1 MFKKS
6 VGFFS
11 QFIPTLAAGMTLCSV
26 LFPLSAQAAFFD
38 WFETLSP
45 KAKRAKDLLETF
57 DPIVEQ
63 SLKDFQVPGL
73 AIGIVADGQI
83 VYAKGYGFRDVEKKL
98 PVSADTLFGIGSC
111 TKAFTAFAIGN
122 LIDEGL
128 LSWDQ
133 NVSDLLPEFR
143 LCDQYATQNLKIRD
157 LLTHRSGMP
166 RHDWMWYNSQ
176 MSPQELLR
184 RIRYL
189 EPSADIRER
198 YQYGSLM
205 YFVAGCAMERI
216 SGKKWNELISE
227 HILSPLKMHRTNFS
241 IPEME
246 KSDDY
251 AHPYFEK
258 NDRLKKMTLRDI
270 SLIGPGGSMNSSA
283 SEMTRWL
290 QLQVEGG
297 VFADRALISPVTLQ
311 EMHAPQVIIPGAP
324 ESKESQ
330 LYAYGIGWTV
340 LSYRGHYYLSHD
352 GARDG
357 YTSLVGI
364 LPSQKIGIVILT
376 NKNMTSLPRYLSF
389 QLLDRL
395 LEMPLINWLGEGVE
409 GINKGKESMRTKKTN
424 EDHNRKKGTAPSHS
438 LEEYAGEYE
447 HPGYGKLLLEV
458 VDGKLQATYNGIRS
472 IWDHWHYDIFTISEE
487 LDDLIVSLEGSK
499 IAFKNNV
506 NGDIESVSIPYE
518 PQSPDIVFK
527 KKPADKLSTLSYLRQ
542 FVGPYEIYGYTVEI
556 IVRDQ
561 ALFAVIPG
569 QPLYELVPNGEN
581 EFSVKAMTSSTVRF
595 VMDKDN
601 CVEEV
606 LLIQPYGAFSA
617 TPKRH

>member
-1 MFKKS
+1 MFKKYGAFLARFASALTVGSTLFS
-6 VGFFS
+6 VS
-11 QFIPTLAAGMTLCSV
+11 LPC
-26 LFPLSAQAAFFD
+26 PAQASMFD

-57 DPIVEQ
+57 DPIVEK
-63 SLKDFQVPGL
+63 SLKEFQVPGL
-73 AIGIVADGQI
+73 AIGIVVDGQI
-83 VYAKGYGFRDVEKKL
+83 VCAKGYGFRDVEKNL
-98 PVSADTLFGIGSC
+98 PVGSDTLFGIASC

-122 LIDEGL
+122 LIDQGL

-143 LCDQYATQNLKIRD
+143 LWDQYATQNLKIRD

-205 YFVAGCAMERI
+205 YFVAGCAMERV
-216 SGKKWNELISE
+216 SNKKWSELVSE
-227 HILSPLKMHRTNFS
+227 NILKPLKMDRTNFS
-241 IPEME
+241 VLDME

-258 NDRLKKMTLRDI
+258 NDRLKKMTPRDI
-270 SLIGPGGSMNSSA
+270 SLIGPGGAMNSSV
-283 SEMTRWL
+283 SEMNRWL
-290 QLQVEGG
+290 QLQMGGG
-297 VFADRALISPVTLQ
+297 VFEDQVLISPVTLQ

-324 ESKESQ
+324 ESKESH
-330 LYAYGIGWTV
+330 LYAYGIGWTA
-340 LSYRGHYYLSHD
+340 LSYRGQYYLSHD

-357 YTSLVGI
+357 YTSLVGF
-364 LPSQKIGIVILT
+364 LPNQKIGIVILT
-376 NKNMTSLPRYLSF
+376 NKNMTSLARYLSF
-389 QLLDRL
+389 EIIDRL
-395 LEMPLINWLGEGVE
+395 LELPPIDWLGEGAE
-409 GINKGKESMRTKKTN
+409 GIKKSREAFKTKKIN
-424 EDHNRKKGTAPSHS
+424 EDHNRKKGTSPSHP

-447 HPGYGKLLLEV
+447 HPGYGKLEIQV
-458 VDGKLQATYNGIRS
+458 IGGKLHATYNGITS
-472 IWDHWHYDIFTISEE
+472 VWDHWHYDVFTIAEE

-499 IAFKNNV
+499 VSFANNL

-527 KKPADKLSTLSYLRQ
+527 KKPSDKLSTLAYLRQ
-542 FVGPYEIYGYTVEI
+542 FTGPYEIYGYTVEI

-561 ALFAVIPG
+561 ALYAVIPG
-569 QPLYELVPNGEN
+569 QPLYELVPSGEN
-581 EFSVKAMTSSTVRF
+581 EFSVKEMTGSTVRF
-595 VMDKDN
+595 MMDPEN
-601 CVEEV
+601 RVEEV
-606 LLIQPYGAFSA
+606 VLIQPYGAFSA
-617 TPKRH
+617 TPKKH